1 MKKSS
6 IFLKK
11 PIDKEKR
18 PCYNEYKFKVIEQNR
33 CNGRKDE
40 VIMNVTM
47 KAMLEKLVEDF
58 NNYSELV
65 ALNYAQKKEGKCDE
79 GTLQWNR
86 GNMNRIEEYMKGL
99 ADVMGV
105 KLEYEYGVHSFG
117 FDDWKRNLKK
127 YKEAA
132 EQHGLTVDKDAKYGW
147 TVTTLNDEAKAF
159 VSSFQDKKFELHRK
173 SFPKIPGAAK
183 TKQSTR
189 KYVCPMCGT
198 IIRATK
204 EVHVVC
210 GDCEVEF
217 EEES

>member
-11 PIDKEKR
+11 PIDKGER
-18 PCYNEYKFKVIEQNR
+18 PCYNEYKFKGIEQNR

-47 KAMLEKLVEDF
+47 KAMLEKLVKDF
-58 NNYSELV
+58 NDY
-65 ALNYAQKKEGKCDE
+65 
-79 GTLQWNR
+79 
-86 GNMNRIEEYMKGL
+86 
-99 ADVMGV
+99 
-105 KLEYEYGVHSFG
+105 
-117 FDDWKRNLKK
+117 
-127 YKEAA
+127 
-132 EQHGLTVDKDAKYGW
+132 
-147 TVTTLNDEAKAF
+147 
-159 VSSFQDKKFELHRK
+159 FELHRK

-217 EEES
+217 EEEA

>member
-33 CNGRKDE
+33 CNGRKDK

-105 KLEYEYGVHSFG
+105 KLEYECGVHSFG
-117 FDDWKRNLKK
+117 FDDWKRNLE
-127 YKEAA
+127 YRTVQIVKE
-132 EQHGLTVDKDAKYGW
+132 W
-147 TVTTLNDEAKAF
+147 
-159 VSSFQDKKFELHRK
+159 
-173 SFPKIPGAAK
+173 
-183 TKQSTR
+183 
-189 KYVCPMCGT
+189 
-198 IIRATK
+198 
-204 EVHVVC
+204 
-210 GDCEVEF
+210 
-217 EEES
+217 

>member
-65 ALNYAQKKEGKCDE
+65 AASDDE
-79 GTLQWNR
+79 
-86 GNMNRIEEYMKGL
+86 
-99 ADVMGV
+99 
-105 KLEYEYGVHSFG
+105 
-117 FDDWKRNLKK
+117 
-127 YKEAA
+127 
-132 EQHGLTVDKDAKYGW
+132 DKDKICKLLCKVLQLTRGASDLKSLDFNPDAEI
-147 TVTTLNDEAKAF
+147 VTA
-159 VSSFQDKKFELHRK
+159 VFEGGSRTINVACD
-173 SFPKIPGAAK
+173 S
-183 TKQSTR
+183 
-189 KYVCPMCGT
+189 GT
-198 IIRATK
+198 AMIRDIMNHL
-204 EVHVVC
+204 ER
-210 GDCEVEF
+210 
-217 EEES
+217 